1 MKFNF
6 LRETRRNLYFAPDI
20 ETEEDGEI
28 TDLEH
33 VGIVLTEDGEIKIAK
48 GVYASREDAQKW
60 LSDQYQKL
68 INGNGKDHPD
78 RSTKILQ
85 YDGNVIKQMGEPG
98 EAEWETIKR
107 LMVKADKFK
116 KEDIASYEVKLANN
130 QVDRDN
136 ERFHED
142 VLRSFQKSLVGKA
155 FLIGHTWGPPG
166 RGRFFAA
173 AVETIDGVMWLLGK
187 FYLLKNYN
195 QELIDHVDA
204 GIWNWVSIGFRV
216 PKRVP
221 IYDSNDSEKIKY
233 WELQNTDKDEAEA
246 FEGSLVW
253 LGSQYGAEIRKGLH
267 SPLTGNILFKDQ
279 EDVVGYIQTADGIRP
294 VFGKEIGLKREW
306 TTAYINTFEDNCF
319 AIIEPT
325 GQKDNDGRTL
335 PKTARHLPHHAKGD
349 GAAGTGGKVDLSH
362 LRNALARM
370 NQITAVTDKITTED
384 LRNRAKKHLIAH
396 AKKEGIGDYDILEIS
411 DNNEEVKLI
420 LEDLSVERILKA
432 FGLDL
437 KIDTEEDIQKAA
449 DTLETKRKEFSSA
462 AEFVAALRQEFGETV
477 TLEDLKTLK
486 SIAGDAKKYREFLVD
501 EIIKYGTLLEMIEKS
516 AVENE
521 RKFYSDL
528 AIERLEK
535 ERGKLMKKYDD
546 THPGKSVLSDNV
558 ENKSKS
564 ELKEVKG
571 GPGSYQAPI

>member
-6 LRETRRNLYFAPDI
+6 LRETRRNLYFAPEI

-33 VGIVLTEDGEIKIAK
+33 AGIQLTEDGEIKITK
-48 GVYASREDAQKW
+48 GTYASREDAQKW

-98 EAEWETIKR
+98 DAEWEIIKR
-107 LMVKADKFK
+107 LMVKAEKFK

-130 QVDRDN
+130 QVDRDH

-142 VLRSFQKSLVGKA
+142 VLESFQKTLVGKA

-173 AVETIDGVMWLLGK
+173 SVENIDGILWLLGK
-187 FYLLKNYN
+187 FFMLKNYN

-221 IYDSNDSEKIKY
+221 IYETADNEKIKY
-233 WELQNTDKDEAEA
+233 WEMQNTDKDEAEA

-253 LGSQYGAEIRKGLH
+253 LGAQYGAEIRKGLH
-267 SPLTGNILFKDQ
+267 PFLKNQ
-279 EDVVGYIQTADGIRP
+279 EDVVGYIQTADGVRP
-294 VFGKEIGLKREW
+294 VFGKEIGIKREW
-306 TTAYINTFEDNCF
+306 TAAFINMFEDNCF
-319 AIIEPT
+319 AVVEST
-325 GQKDNDGRTL
+325 GKKDDDGRTL

-349 GAAGTGGKVDLSH
+349 GAAGTGGKIDLPH

-370 NQITAVTDKITTED
+370 NQITSVTDKITTEE
-384 LRNRAKKHLIAH
+384 LRGRAKKHLIAH
-396 AKKEGIGDYDILEIS
+396 AKKEGIGDYDILEIT
-411 DNNEEVKLI
+411 DNDEEVKLI
-420 LEDLSVERILKA
+420 LEDLSVERILKV
-432 FGLDL
+432 FGLEL
-437 KIDTEEDIQKAA
+437 KIDTEEDIQKTV
-449 DTLETKRKEFSSA
+449 DTLEAKRTEFGSD
-462 AEFVAALRQEFGETV
+462 AEFLKALRLEFGDKV
-477 TLEDLKTLK
+477 SLDDLKTLK

-501 EIIKYGTLLEMIEKS
+501 EIIKYGTLLGMIEKS
-516 AVENE
+516 AVDSEK
-521 RKFYSDL
+521 KFYTDL

-535 ERGKLMKKYDD
+535 ERSKLMKKYDEI
-546 THPGKSVLSDNV
+546 HPGSGILSDNQEGKDHKDGV
-558 ENKSKS
+558 
-564 ELKEVKG
+564 EVKG
-571 GPGSYQAPI
+571 TQESFRVPV